1 MQHKKSQQM
10 VKLKESLTC
19 ERNGL
24 LVRFFFLF
32 FFLINLFH
40 ATGLFQYPLKTS
52 KTQTFSNVY
61 KGIVRE
67 QRY

>member
-24 LVRFFFLF
+24 LVRFFF
-32 FFLINLFH
+32 FFLINQFH